1 MITRLTIRVDRT
13 DIGDLDTLG
22 AVEVEYLLR
31 LRGGLDQVVRAA
43 NGDDVALAAELQ
55 QITKAPRAGDLANR
69 QRCLSEKARLAAFI
83 QLALLC
89 ISTRT
94 PWCFRVDSED
104 PR

>member
-1 MITRLTIRVDRT
+1 MITRLTIYVPRQ
-13 DIGDLDTLG
+13 DIGNLDTLD
-22 AVEVEYLLR
+22 ADEVEYLLR

-55 QITKAPRAGDLANR
+55 QITKAPRPGSPANKH
-69 QRCLSEKARLAAFI
+69 RCLSEKARLAAFV

-94 PWCFRVDSED
+94 PWCFRVSGED
-104 PR
+104 PQ